1 MELIDVMKTSGTCR
15 QFTPEDVPA
24 DVLARVLDAARWAP
38 TGGNRQGVRFVAV
51 RDPAKRRQ
59 LAEWY
64 RETWAPYAARSRAS
78 LERSGAPTGIL
89 DRAEHFAAHFE
100 DVPVLIVVCA
110 QWDAIYPT
118 DHELG
123 RISVVGG
130 CSIYPAA
137 QNLLLK
143 ARGGPRRGA
152 HDAAVPLRTPSQ
164 GAARHPRRRD
174 HRCAHHARMAR
185 TTTPPVAQPAAA
197 VRDRVSRHLRSTV
210 PRRVTP
216 SQETLRLV

>member
-1 MELIDVMKTSGTCR
+1 MELMDVMMTSGTCR
-15 QFTPEDVPA
+15 FFEADEVPG

-51 RDPAKRRQ
+51 RDLSKRRQ

-78 LERSGAPTGIL
+78 LERAGAPTGIL
-89 DRAEHFAAHFE
+89 DRAQHFADHLE
-100 DVPVLIVVCA
+100 DIPVLLVVCA

-130 CSIYPAA
+130 CSIYPAV
-137 QNLLLK
+137 QNVLLK
-143 ARGGPRRGA
+143 AREEG
-152 HDAAVPLRTPSQ
+152 L
-164 GAARHPRRRD
+164 GAALTTLLCRYEPQVKELLSIPDGVITAAHVALGWPSKPLPQKLSRR
-174 HRCAHHARMAR
+174 
-185 TTTPPVAQPAAA
+185 PVSDYAFLDTFGEP
-197 VRDRVSRHLRSTV
+197 LI
-210 PRRVTP
+210 P
-216 SQETLRLV
+216 